1 MAGNNS
7 LKRAQA
13 NKEDE
18 FYTKISDVEKELK
31 HYTTHFK
38 GKHVFC
44 NCDDPEE
51 SSFWRYFALNFNR
64 LGLSR
69 LTSTHYKENGQSY
82 RLDIYKDVPEEV
94 KDKPTFITLEGSN
107 IDLPLGY
114 ITDLKE
120 DGDFRSDESID
131 ILQEC
136 DIVVTNPPF
145 SLFREFIA
153 QLFEYQKDFLVI
165 GNQNAIT
172 YKEIFGYL
180 KTNQMWL
187 GANYGDMAFK
197 VPAHY
202 EPRKTRFWIDDF
214 GQKWRSMGNI
224 CWFTNLDFKQRHEDL
239 ILYKHYTPEEYKTYH
254 NYDAI
259 EVSKVVDIPVDYNGK
274 MGVPITFLNKYN
286 PEQFNI
292 VGLAND
298 KRVIDDAFVQ
308 GKETY
313 LDDNHKK
320 FVGMVLDVNGVL
332 KATYARI
339 IITRKASK

>member
-1 MAGNNS
+1 MAGNKS

-18 FYTKISDVEKELK
+18 FYTQISDVEKELK
-31 HYTTHFK
+31 HYTNHFK

-51 SSFWRYFALNFNR
+51 SSFWRYFALNFKR

-69 LTSTHYKENGQSY
+69 LTSTHYMENGQSY
-82 RLDIYKDVPEEV
+82 RLDIYKDVPEDA
-94 KDKPTFITLEGSN
+94 KNKPTFLTLEGSS

-114 ITDLKE
+114 ITDLEE
-120 DGDFRSDESID
+120 DGDFRSDESIA
-131 ILQEC
+131 ILNEC

-153 QLFEYQKDFLVI
+153 QLFEYQKEFLII

-180 KTNQMWL
+180 QRNQMWL

-202 EPRKTRFWIDDF
+202 EPRKTRFWIDET

-224 CWFTNLDFKQRHEDL
+224 CWFTNLDFTQRHEDL
-239 ILYKHYTPEEYKTYH
+239 ILYRSYNSEDYPTYY

-259 EVSKVVDIPVDYNGK
+259 EVSKVVDIPSDFDGK

-286 PEQFNI
+286 PEQFEI
-292 VGLAND
+292 IGLAND
-298 KRVIDDAFVQ
+298 KRVIDKAFVQ

-313 LDDNHKK
+313 LDEGHKR
-320 FVGMVLDVNGVL
+320 FVGMVLEKNGEL

-339 IITRKASK
+339 IIKRKENK

>member
-7 LKRAQA
+7 LKQAQA

-18 FYTKISDVEKELK
+18 FYTQISDVEKELK

-107 IDLPLGY
+107 IDIPLGY

-131 ILQEC
+131 ILQKC

>member
-7 LKRAQA
+7 LTRAKA

-18 FYTKISDVEKELK
+18 FYTQIGDVEKELK
-31 HYTTHFK
+31 HYTNHFK

-51 SSFWRYFALNFNR
+51 SSFWRYFALNFKR

-69 LTSTHYKENGQSY
+69 LTSTHYMENGESY
-82 RLDIYKDVPEEV
+82 RLDIYKDVPESE
-94 KDKPTFITLEGSN
+94 KHKPTFLTLEGSN

-120 DGDFRSDESID
+120 DGDFRSEESLE
-131 ILQEC
+131 ILSEC

-153 QLFEYQKDFLVI
+153 CLFKFNKNFLII

-180 KTNQMWL
+180 QSNQMWL
-187 GANYGDMAFK
+187 GANSGDMAFK
-197 VPAHY
+197 VPSHY
-202 EPRKTRFWIDDF
+202 EPRKTRFWIDES

-224 CWFTNLDFKQRHEDL
+224 CWYTNLDFKQRHDEL
-239 ILYKHYTPEEYKTYH
+239 ILYKQYTPEEYPEYE
-254 NYDAI
+254 NYKAI
-259 EVSKVVDIPVDYNGK
+259 NIDRVSEIPMDYYEP
-274 MGVPITFLNKYN
+274 MGVPITFMSKYN
-286 PEQFNI
+286 PEQFDIIWTTDRGGDGNLEEI
-292 VGLAND
+292 KKPHTRYDAP
-298 KRVIDDAFVQ
+298 VIDGD
-308 GKETY
+308 GKY
-313 LDDNHKK
+313 K
-320 FVGMVLDVNGVL
+320 
-332 KATYARI
+332 RI
-339 IITRKASK
+339 IIKRKDRK

>member
-7 LKRAQA
+7 LTRAKA

-18 FYTKISDVEKELK
+18 FYTQISDVEKELK
-31 HYTTHFK
+31 HYTNHFK

-69 LTSTHYKENGQSY
+69 LTSTHYKVNGQSY

-94 KDKPTFITLEGSN
+94 KDKPTFMTLEGSN

-145 SLFREFIA
+145 SLFREFIT
-153 QLFEYQKDFLVI
+153 QLIEYQKDFLVI

-172 YKEIFGYL
+172 YKEIFCYL
-180 KTNQMWL
+180 QSNQMWL

-197 VPAHY
+197 VPDHY

-214 GQKWRSMGNI
+214 GQKWRSLGNI
-224 CWFTNLDFKQRHEDL
+224 CWFTNLDFKQRHEEL
-239 ILYKHYTPEEYKTYH
+239 ILYKSYTPDEFPKYDEYNAINVNKVAEIPFD
-254 NYDAI
+254 YDGI
-259 EVSKVVDIPVDYNGK
+259 
-274 MGVPITFLNKYN
+274 MGVPITFLNKRS
-286 PEQFNI
+286 PEQFDLIGIDRYVADNPHY
-292 VGLAND
+292 G
-298 KRVIDDAFVQ
+298 KRFTLNN
-308 GKETY
+308 KE
-313 LDDNHKK
+313 
-320 FVGMVLDVNGVL
+320 V
-332 KATYARI
+332 YARI
-339 IITRKASK
+339 LIKRKVRK